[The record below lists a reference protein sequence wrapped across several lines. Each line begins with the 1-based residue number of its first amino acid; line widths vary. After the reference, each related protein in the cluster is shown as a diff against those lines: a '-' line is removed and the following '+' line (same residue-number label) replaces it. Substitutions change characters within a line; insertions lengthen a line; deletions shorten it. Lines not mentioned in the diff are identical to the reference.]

1 MERKRLFRSLST
13 YRKQGVSAGLM
24 NGGGLITGCIFLV
37 TGKQAYKL
45 GKRTRLIR
53 LMFSDV
59 IISYKT
65 LTYIMRSQKLSDMR
79 RAPSLPLR
87 GTQLLTSSTLAFL
100 DAIWSP

>member
-1 MERKRLFRSLST
+1 
-13 YRKQGVSAGLM
+13 M
-24 NGGGLITGCIFLV
+24 NGGGLIPEGLITGCIFLV

-53 LMFSDV
+53 FMFSDV

-65 LTYIMRSQKLSDMR
+65 LTYRMRSQKLSDMR